1 MLRLAIV
8 ATCVLFILAPTAN
21 GATTKQL
28 QREVK
33 SLKAQ
38 LKTAK
43 RQRDTYKAR
52 LATANQENQD
62 LKGGVPD
69 QVRAIAREDDI
80 AQLFNLVIV
89 PAHDVW
95 PCGGSLFYGETF
107 DSADFDK
114 HTSDGGCY

>member
-1 MLRLAIV
+1 MLRLSILATCALFVLTTPAQAASNSQLRHQV
-8 ATCVLFILAPTAN
+8 ATL
-21 GATTKQL
+21 KRQ
-28 QREVK
+28 VK
-33 SLKAQ
+33 TL
-38 LKTAK
+38 T
-43 RQRDTYKAR
+43 RQRDSAR
-52 LATANQENQD
+52 TKLAAANQENAD

-95 PCGGSLFYGETF
+95 PCGGSIFMGETF
-107 DSADFDK
+107 WSADFDR

>member
-1 MLRLAIV
+1 MLRIWIV
-8 ATCVLFILAPTAN
+8 ATCILFLLAPTAN

-28 QREVK
+28 ERQVR

-43 RQRDTYKAR
+43 RQRDTYRTK
-52 LATANQENQD
+52 LAAANQENAG
-62 LKGGVPD
+62 LKGSVPD
-69 QVRAIAREDDI
+69 QVRAIAREDNID
-80 AQLFNLVIV
+80 QLFNLVIV

-95 PCGGSLFYGETF
+95 PCGSTLFYGETF
-107 DSADFDK
+107 YSADFDR